1 MRRTEEREGEEGVRK
16 RGRLARSPPSLWT
29 LLSLFARL
37 TLQERSDTPCIMGGV
52 NKKGVPKR
60 ERKNKITNV
69 ESCLNQVFFK
79 LVNSVSF
86 FANPPP
92 GKCPCICDFNLSCK
106 PQPGGKKK
114 GQTKQLT
121 LCHLGRLAWPRAQS
135 LFPSLS
141 AAGKA
146 EVTGQSKMMSL
157 DSQYT
162 KSSSMLLQCVLTHRF
177 IPL

>member
-79 LVNSVSF
+79 LVNSVF
-86 FANPPP
+86 LFCQPPQASAHAFV
-92 GKCPCICDFNLSCK
+92 ISTFLVSHSLE
-106 PQPGGKKK
+106 GKKRTNK
-114 GQTKQLT
+114 TIDTVPLRQIS
-121 LCHLGRLAWPRAQS
+121 LAQGS
-135 LFPSLS
+135 VSFSLS
-141 AAGKA
+141 LCCR
-146 EVTGQSKMMSL
+146 QSRSNWTEQ
-157 DSQYT
+157 DD
-162 KSSSMLLQCVLTHRF
+162 VLR
-177 IPL
+177 

>member
-1 MRRTEEREGEEGVRK
+1 MRK

-79 LVNSVSF
+79 LVNSVF
-86 FANPPP
+86 LFCQPPQASAHAFV
-92 GKCPCICDFNLSCK
+92 ISTFLVSHSLE
-106 PQPGGKKK
+106 GKKK